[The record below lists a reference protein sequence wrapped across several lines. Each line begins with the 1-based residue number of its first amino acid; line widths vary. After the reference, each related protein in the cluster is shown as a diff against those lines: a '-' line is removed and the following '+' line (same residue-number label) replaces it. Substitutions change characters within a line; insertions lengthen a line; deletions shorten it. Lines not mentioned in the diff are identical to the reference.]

1 MKRNQWLT
9 TPRLWLLILVGTGLL
24 IGMLLLLKV
33 VLPPIKSGLLVYADG
48 EWHALTSPIPYNPT
62 LVRVSD
68 GDDIWILT
76 QNTLYRAD
84 RFHAGRLWRHYE
96 VQEGDT
102 INSITRH
109 FGITR
114 YLLLKNNTGIKND
127 ADLTV
132 GALLWIPQAELIR
145 ELNEHVPSIG
155 KRFIVVDRTVWA
167 ASDTALFY
175 YNGQVWERSEHWA
188 TMPLLG
194 LTTDGTYLWYLDSGY
209 QLVRFLRDDVQTFL
223 LADMG
228 FDDVKPRLGAPVL
241 VGLKG
246 GPIFIVG
253 DYLLRVDTDGTFS
266 RQLTA
271 ANQLYYLGVVDNELW
286 LVVDGRLQ
294 ISGDGEHWRSQAL
307 PTALAYYGAGIDTK
321 GQTWLAAHNGIWMQ
335 PRNGEWR
342 HILKTEQP
350 VTSLTLGNNG
360 QLWATTTAESR
371 PVYGIVLLLGVLCG
385 ALALG
390 ATLMGLLL
398 VVTFRAVHNPHAR
411 QVLEAN
417 LPDLAPSQQLSEW
430 EKGWRKWVMKG
441 MPIALVALLAFA
453 VLITEGVGGFG
464 EIKKQV
470 DTLANSLWPDSPE
483 WFPAFVYDVLLSLL
497 LFVAGLPFVLW
508 AIWRTKEPEKRQRLR
523 RSLILGGIVLLVYP
537 FLTNF
542 AQYGAES
549 MTDSTFIKLI
559 GIVVVLLVGLVV
571 ALSFATAINTRDVR
585 LGRYEKIIREAQ
597 QTQQLPQVMAQ
608 ARFMSGTK
616 LMLIGR
622 YAEAEPLLRRC
633 VIDSDN
639 LPLLRANLY
648 SVLENLGQTL
658 TGLGRYEEAAKS
670 LQASIELRP
679 KGSWAYA
686 RLAENLLFQGKDAE
700 SALELLAT
708 AERNKRGSLSG
719 RMADKFLWSEIAA
732 DRAWA
737 LALLRRHLE
746 ADGAIEQALRTLPTP
761 FQPIEGGV
769 YWRLGE
775 VMRLR
780 KDRKQAQAYW
790 EKSLA
795 IDPDGPFSQRAQTS
809 LEMLRTEGVW

>member
-9 TPRLWLLILVGTGLL
+9 TTRLWLLILVGTGLL
-24 IGMLLLLKV
+24 IGMLLLLTV
-33 VLPPIKSGLLVYADG
+33 VIPPTKSGLLVYADG
-48 EWHALTSPIPYNPT
+48 KWHALTSPVPRNPT
-62 LVRVSD
+62 LVRISD

-76 QNTLYRAD
+76 KATLYRAD

-102 INSITRH
+102 INSITHH

-114 YLLLKNNTGIKND
+114 HMLLKNNKGIKND
-127 ADLTV
+127 ADLAV
-132 GALLWIPQAELIR
+132 GTLLWIPQAEPIR

-167 ASDTALFY
+167 ASDTALLY
-175 YNGQVWERSEHWA
+175 YNGQAWGRSEHWA

-194 LTTDGTYLWYLDSGY
+194 LTTDGTYLWYLDSDY
-209 QLVRFLRDDVQTFL
+209 QLVRFLMDDVQTFS

-228 FDDVKPRLGAPVL
+228 FDDVKPRLGGPVL

-253 DYLLRVDTDGTFS
+253 DYLLRVDADGTFS
-266 RQLTA
+266 RHLTEA
-271 ANQLYYLGVVDNELW
+271 DQLYYLGVVDNELW

-307 PTALAYYGAGIDTK
+307 PTALAYYGVGIDTK
-321 GQTWLAAHNGIWMQ
+321 GQAWLAAHNGIWMQ

-360 QLWATTTAESR
+360 QLWATTPAESR
-371 PVYGIVLLLGVLCG
+371 PAYSIVLLLGVLCG

-398 VVTFRAVHNPHAR
+398 VVTFRAVHNPHTR

-441 MPIALVALLAFA
+441 VPFVLVALLAFA

-470 DTLANSLWPDSPE
+470 DSLANSLWPDNPE
-483 WFPAFVYDVLLSLL
+483 WFPAFVYDVLLSLV
-497 LFVAGLPFVLW
+497 LFVAGLPLVLW
-508 AIWRTKEPEKRQRLR
+508 AIWRTKDPEKRQRLR
-523 RSLILGGIVLLVYP
+523 RSLIGGGIVLLVYP

-549 MTDSTFIKLI
+549 ITSSAFIKLV
-559 GIVVVLLVGLVV
+559 GIMVVLLVGLVV
-571 ALSFATAINTRDVR
+571 TLSFIMAMSTRDVR

-597 QTQQLPQVMAQ
+597 QVQQLPQVMAQ

-633 VIDSDN
+633 IIDSDT

-700 SALELLAT
+700 SALELLVT
-708 AERNKRGSLSG
+708 AERNKRSSLSG
-719 RMADKFLWSEIAA
+719 RMADKFLLSEIAA
-732 DRAWA
+732 DKAWA

-746 ADGAIEQALRTLPTP
+746 ADDAIEQALRTLPTP

-809 LEMLRTEGVW
+809 LEMLRTEWVW